1 MRPLLPEI
9 PPSGGV
15 SSALSNRG
23 AGLRRGAAWL
33 TLAMGVALLAACGR
47 AEAPPAPVR
56 AVRTTV
62 VAPGQLALQSEYAAE
77 IRARTESR
85 LSFRVGGKLT
95 ERPVQLGDTVRKGQ
109 VLARLDPADL
119 KLIEESA
126 IAGVQAAQAN
136 AAQAEADLK
145 RFRGLYDQGFI
156 SAAELE
162 RRTTAATSAAAQ
174 LAQAKAQADVQG
186 RQTSFGTL
194 LADASGVITGVD
206 AEPGAVIGA
215 GTPIVRLAWDGPRDV
230 VFAVPE
236 DRVAPIRALIGKSGA
251 VSVRLWGETGEPLRA
266 TIREVAAA
274 TDPVTRTFSVKAD
287 LIAASGAVA
296 PRLGQTAVVT
306 LSPAGGS
313 TVALKLPMTAVMQ
326 QQGQTAV
333 WLLDAASMTVKLQPI
348 TVAAADGNE
357 LVVASGLTPGQEVVV
372 AGVHVLNAGQ
382 KVRRYQEAVAG
393 TVAPPASAARPSAP
407 AASR

>member
-1 MRPLLPEI
+1 MPR
-9 PPSGGV
+9 
-15 SSALSNRG
+15 SAL
-23 AGLRRGAAWL
+23 LIAA
-33 TLAMGVALLAACGR
+33 LAAAAVLAGCSR
-47 AEAPPAPVR
+47 PAPAPEPVR
-56 AVRTTV
+56 SVRTLK
-62 VAPGQLALQSEYAAE
+62 VAPESAGMSHEFAAE